1 MARSVADNQFLENE
15 AIALLT
21 RLDMVK
27 PFALNTPMVR
37 AAAISA
43 EAQNAINELINKVSL
58 EVKQKVNGFISW
70 LKSPTSQQATA
81 AEAQTRYSLL
91 KLRFNNLLD
100 QLDIFAD
107 VLSQRGEH
115 STGVWLAGLDV
126 MAMDALALPGG
137 YYHPPPLVCFLDR
150 GHGAAIRRART
161 RLPGGDSNPVGVIQ
175 VPRER
180 LVGSGIASSLIHEV
194 GHQGSDLLNLIDSV
208 RGAINLKVKQGQDVL
223 AWQLLSRWISEIL
236 SDFWAMAHI
245 GIGATTGLIGV
256 VGLPSYFVFR
266 IGTDGP
272 HPFPWIRVKISIAFG
287 KALYPHPQWQYLEKQ
302 WESFY
307 PTKGLEPG
315 KLQIINSLEKVLP
328 EFANLLIN
336 HKPASL
342 KGKLLKD
349 IFPYKE
355 RQPARL
361 QELYQ
366 RWRHSPQL
374 IESAA
379 PTLVFAVLG
388 QAKSDRSITAGEES
402 RVLQHMLTRWA
413 LLRAQHYC
421 ITGKRNMVEAVQQG
435 ELHYSKKQL
444 QLI

>member
-1 MARSVADNQFLENE
+1 MARTVADTRFLENE
-15 AIALLT
+15 AISLLT
-21 RLDMVK
+21 RLEMVK

-43 EAQNAINELINKVSL
+43 EAQNAISELLNKVSL
-58 EVKQKVNGFISW
+58 EVKQKVNDYISW
-70 LKSPTSQQATA
+70 LWDASSQHATA
-81 AEAQTRYSLL
+81 AEAQSKFTIL

-100 QLDIFAD
+100 QMDIFAD

-126 MAMDALALPGG
+126 LAMDALALPGNF
-137 YYHPPPLVCFLDR
+137 YHPPPLACYLER

-161 RLPGGDSNPVGVIQ
+161 RLPGGDANPVGVIQ

-194 GHQGSDLLNLIDSV
+194 GHQGSELLSLTDSV
-208 RGAINLKVKQGQDVL
+208 KGAINQKIKQGPEVL
-223 AWQLLSRWISEIL
+223 AWQLLSRWLSEII
-236 SDFWAMAHI
+236 SDFWAMAHL
-245 GIGATTGLIGV
+245 GISATMGLIGV
-256 VGLPSYFVFR
+256 VSLPSYFVFR
-266 IGTDGP
+266 IGTDAP

-287 KALYPHPQWQYLEKQ
+287 KALYPHPQWSTLEKQ

-307 PTKGLEPG
+307 PTKELEAG
-315 KLQIINSLEKVLP
+315 KLQIINSLERILP
-328 EFANLLIN
+328 DFAGLLLN
-336 HKPASL
+336 HRPKSL

-349 IFPYKE
+349 IFPYRE
-355 RQPARL
+355 RQPAQL
-361 QELYQ
+361 QVLYK
-366 RWRHSPQL
+366 RWRTSVKL
-374 IESAA
+374 MEAAA

-388 QAKSDRSITAGEES
+388 QAKSDRSLSAARES
-402 RVLQHMLTRWA
+402 RLLQHMLTRWA

-421 ITGKRNMVEAVQQG
+421 IAGKRHMVEAVQQG
-435 ELHYSKKQL
+435 ELNYSQKQL

>member
-15 AIALLT
+15 ATALLT

-43 EAQNAINELINKVSL
+43 EAQNAISELINKVSL
-58 EVKQKVNGFISW
+58 EVKQKVNAFISW
-70 LKSPTSQQATA
+70 LNSPASQEVTA
-81 AEAQTRYSLL
+81 AEAQTRFALL

-126 MAMDALALPGG
+126 MAMDALALPVS

-161 RLPGGDSNPVGVIQ
+161 RLPGGDTNPVGVIQ

-194 GHQGSDLLNLIDSV
+194 GHQGSDLLNLIESV
-208 RGAINLKVKQGQDVL
+208 KEAINLKVKQAQNVL
-223 AWQLLSRWISEIL
+223 AWQLLSRWISEII
-236 SDFWAMAHI
+236 SDFWAMAHL

-272 HPFPWIRVKISIAFG
+272 HPFPWIRVKISLALG
-287 KALYPHPQWQYLEKQ
+287 RALYPHPQWNFMEKQ

-315 KLQIINSLEKVLP
+315 KRQIIDSLEKILP
-328 EFANLLIN
+328 QFANLLIN
-336 HKPASL
+336 HKPESL
-342 KGKLLKD
+342 KGKLLKE
-349 IFPYKE
+349 IFPFKE
-355 RQPARL
+355 RQPGRL

-366 RWRHSPQL
+366 RWRHSPTL
-374 IESAA
+374 MESAA

-388 QAKSDRSITAGEES
+388 QAKYNRSITSAEES
-402 RVLQHMLTRWA
+402 RILQHMLTRWA
-413 LLRAQHYC
+413 LLRSQHYC
-421 ITGKRNMVEAVQQG
+421 VAGKRHMLEAVQQG
-435 ELHYSKKQL
+435 ELHYSPKQL

>member
-1 MARSVADNQFLENE
+1 MARSVTSTRFLENE
-15 AIALLT
+15 AISLLT
-21 RLDMVK
+21 RLEMVK

-43 EAQNAINELINKVSL
+43 EAQNAISELINKVSL
-58 EVKQKVNGFISW
+58 EVKQKVKEYLAW
-70 LKSPTSQQATA
+70 LQDARSRQVTA
-81 AEAQTRYSLL
+81 AAAQSKFAIL

-126 MAMDALALPGG
+126 LAMDALALPGN
-137 YYHPPPLVCFLDR
+137 YYHPPPLACFLDR

-194 GHQGSDLLNLIDSV
+194 GHQGSELLNLVDSI
-208 RGAINLKVKQGQDVL
+208 RGLINQKIKDGQNAL
-223 AWQLLSRWISEIL
+223 AWQLLSRWLSEII
-236 SDFWAMAHI
+236 SDFWAMAHL
-245 GIGATTGLIGV
+245 GISATMGLIGV
-256 VGLPSYFVFR
+256 VSLPSYFVFR
-266 IGTDGP
+266 ISTDAP
-272 HPFPWIRVKISIAFG
+272 HPFPWIRVKISLAFG
-287 KALYPHPQWQYLEKQ
+287 KALYPHPQWQALEKQ

-307 PTKGLEPG
+307 PTQELEAA
-315 KLQIINSLEKVLP
+315 KRQIITNLEAILP
-328 EFANLLIN
+328 SFARLVID
-336 HKPASL
+336 HRPKTL
-342 KGKLLKD
+342 KGKVLKE
-349 IFPYKE
+349 IFPFRN
-355 RQPARL
+355 RQPAHL

-366 RWRHSPQL
+366 QWRTAISKM
-374 IESAA
+374 EAAA

-388 QAKSDRSITAGEES
+388 QAKYDQNLTAAEES
-402 RVLQHMLTRWA
+402 RILQHLLTRWA

-421 ITGKRNMVEAVQQG
+421 IAGKRHIIEAVQQG
-435 ELHYSKKQL
+435 ELHYSPKQL